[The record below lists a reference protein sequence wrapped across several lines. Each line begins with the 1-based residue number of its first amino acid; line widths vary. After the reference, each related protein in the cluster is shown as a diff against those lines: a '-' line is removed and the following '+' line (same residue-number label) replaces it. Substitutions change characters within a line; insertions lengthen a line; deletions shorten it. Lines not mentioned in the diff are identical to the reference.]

1 MDSLPATLTPLLTA
15 STAYI
20 VLVWGIR
27 LVMLVV
33 VPFRRSPA
41 AAKAWLML
49 IFFQPLAGLA
59 LYMVFGR
66 AIQPRW
72 LQRRRKRWEA
82 MFDTIVTGINATI
95 KKRGYTLKQELPLQ
109 ATYLQKHFPLPPSGG
124 NGIQL
129 ISGYDD
135 FTTSLI
141 KDIQSAKSHVHLL
154 FYIFKND
161 ATGRRV
167 AKALAEATARG
178 VTCRVLIDAI
188 GSWPRNIRRVL
199 RKSGVQVH
207 SALPLSRKGFLT
219 RADLRNHRKI
229 AVIDGLTAYTGSQ
242 NLCNPERRAG
252 KNGKLTAQKE
262 LMVRLT
268 GPSVLALQAIF
279 SADWFLESEEVLDDA
294 AYYPTPARNKSAAIA
309 QVLPSGPDY
318 PGARVDDLL
327 ITLIHNARSRVVLT
341 TPYFIPSE
349 PLLHALKSAC
359 KRGVDVHLITSARTD
374 SYLVLLAQR
383 SYYAEL
389 MKAGVKVH
397 IYQSSFLHA
406 KHTTIDGIATLV
418 GSSNIDMRSFELNG
432 EINLMVYDDETTLK
446 MQTLEDTYMLNSH
459 MLELRTWHRRPL
471 PVKLLENLARLLSP
485 LL

>member
-1 MDSLPATLTPLLTA
+1 MDWLPATIIPFLTA

-20 VLVWGIR
+20 VLQWGIR

-33 VPFRRSPA
+33 VPFRRSPS
-41 AAKAWLML
+41 AAKAWLLL

-59 LYMVFGR
+59 LYIIFGR

-72 LQRRRKRWEA
+72 LQRRRKRWES
-82 MFDTIVTGINATI
+82 MFTTIVANITTI
-95 KKRGYTLKQELPLQ
+95 TKRRGFTLKHELPLQ
-109 ATYLQKHFPLPPSGG
+109 ATYLQRHFPVPPSGG
-124 NGIQL
+124 NNAEL
-129 ISGYDD
+129 ISGYDA
-135 FTTSLI
+135 FTSKLVQ
-141 KDIQSAKSHVHLL
+141 DINAATHHVHLL

-167 AKALAEATARG
+167 AHALAQAAARG

-188 GSWPRNIRRVL
+188 GSWPRNIRGLL

-252 KNGKLTAQKE
+252 KNGKETAQKE

-268 GPSVLALQAIF
+268 GPSVLAMQAVF
-279 SADWFLESEEVLDDA
+279 SADWFLESEEVLDAPD
-294 AYYPTPARNKSAAIA
+294 YYPAPEKTRNAAIA

-318 PGARVDDLL
+318 PGARVDDLI
-327 ITLIHNARSRVVLT
+327 ITLIHNARSRVAVT

-359 KRGVDVHLITSARTD
+359 KRGVEVHLITSARTD
-374 SYLVLLAQR
+374 STLVLLAQR

-389 MKAGVKVH
+389 MKAGIKLH

-406 KHTTIDGIATLV
+406 KHTSIDGIVTLI
-418 GSSNIDMRSFELNG
+418 GSSNMDMRSFELNG
-432 EINLMVYDDETTLK
+432 EINLIIYDDDITAQTQQLEATYIKQATTLS
-446 MQTLEDTYMLNSH
+446 LS
-459 MLELRTWHRRPL
+459 TWHARSL
-471 PVKLLENLARLLSP
+471 FLKLLENLARLLSP

>member
-1 MDSLPATLTPLLTA
+1 MDWLSASILPLLTA

-20 VLVWGIR
+20 VLLWGIR
-27 LVMLVV
+27 LAMLVI
-33 VPFRRSPA
+33 VPFRRSPN

-49 IFFQPLAGLA
+49 IFFQPLVGLG
-59 LYMVFGR
+59 LYIIFGR

-72 LQRRRKRWEA
+72 LQRRRKKWED
-82 MFDTIVTGINATI
+82 MFTTIISNINAII
-95 KKRGYTLKQELPLQ
+95 KKGRLTLRHELPLQ
-109 ATYLQKHFPLPPSGG
+109 ATYLQRHFPLPPAMG
-124 NGIQL
+124 NTTEL
-129 ISGYDD
+129 IEDYDT
-135 FTTSLI
+135 FTTRLI
-141 KDIQSAKSHVHLL
+141 EDISTARHHVHLL
-154 FYIFKND
+154 FYLFKND

-188 GSWPRNIRRVL
+188 GSWPRNIRNVL

-229 AVIDGLTAYTGSQ
+229 AVIDGTLAYTGSQ
-242 NLCNPERRAG
+242 NLCNPERRAT
-252 KNGKLTAQKE
+252 KNGKEIAQKE
-262 LMVRLT
+262 LMARLH

-279 SADWFLESEEVLDDA
+279 SADWFLESEEVLDDPT
-294 AYYPTPARNKSAAIA
+294 YYPPPKHTRKGVIA

-327 ITLIHNARSRVVLT
+327 ISLIHNARSRVAVT

-349 PLLHALKSAC
+349 ALLHALKSAC
-359 KRGVDVHLITSARTD
+359 KRGVEVHLITSARTD
-374 SYLVLLAQR
+374 SKLVLLAQR

-389 MKAGVKVH
+389 LKAGVHIH
-397 IYQSSFLHA
+397 IYRSSFLHA
-406 KHTTIDGIATLV
+406 KHATIDGIATLI
-418 GSSNIDMRSFELNG
+418 GSSNIDIRSFELNG
-432 EINLMVYDDETTLK
+432 EINLMLYSDEITKKTQDIEASYIRNATTLK
-446 MQTLEDTYMLNSH
+446 LP
-459 MLELRTWHRRPL
+459 TWHARPL
-471 PVKLLENLARLLSP
+471 PLKLLENLARLLSP

>member
-1 MDSLPATLTPLLTA
+1 MNWLTATIVPLLTA
-15 STAYI
+15 SSAYI
-20 VLVWGIR
+20 ALLWTIR
-27 LVMLVV
+27 LVMLVI

-72 LQRRRKRWEA
+72 LQKRREKWED
-82 MFDTIVTGINATI
+82 MFNTIVTTI
-95 KKRGYTLKQELPLQ
+95 TTITKKRGLNLKHELPLQ
-109 ATYLQKHFPLPPSGG
+109 ATYLQRHFPIPPSTG
-124 NGIQL
+124 NNVELITEYDAFTTQL
-129 ISGYDD
+129 IE
-135 FTTSLI
+135 
-141 KDIQSAKSHVHLL
+141 DIDNAEHHVHLL

-167 AKALAEATARG
+167 ARALAAATARG

-229 AVIDGLTAYTGSQ
+229 VVIDGTVAYTGSQ

-252 KNGKLTAQKE
+252 KNGKETAQKE
-262 LMVRLT
+262 LMVRLH

-279 SADWFLESEEVLDDA
+279 SADWFLESEEILDEA
-294 AYYPTPARNKSAAIA
+294 TYYPTPKRIRKAAIA

-327 ITLIHNARSRVVLT
+327 ITLIHNARSRVAVT

-349 PLLHALKSAC
+349 ALLHALKSAC
-359 KRGVDVHLITSARTD
+359 KRGVEVHLITSARTD
-374 SYLVLLAQR
+374 SKLVLLAQR

-389 MKAGVKVH
+389 MKAGVQLY

-406 KHTTIDGIATLV
+406 KHTTIDGIATLI

-432 EINLMVYDDETTLK
+432 EINLMLYDDDITQK
-446 MQTLEDTYMLNSH
+446 MQVIETSYMRNATKLTLP
-459 MLELRTWHRRPL
+459 TWHARPMPL
-471 PVKLLENLARLLSP
+471 KLLENLARLLSP